1 MARSFVV
8 LFLLPETEVAMTTV
22 ISSHVKDKN
31 CIFTGYES
39 CVTGK
44 IIGVYIIKKKKST
57 NRSSHEFSYMYKFT
71 PFLTKKV
78 LLSFTVK

>member
-1 MARSFVV
+1 MAKSFDA
-8 LFLLPETEVAMTTV
+8 LFLLAETEVAMTTV

-44 IIGVYIIKKKKST
+44 IIGVYIIKKKST
-57 NRSSHEFSYMYKFT
+57 NRSSHEFSYMQKYT
-71 PFLTKKV
+71 PFLTKKI
-78 LLSFTVK
+78 LLSYTDK

>member
-1 MARSFVV
+1 MARSFFA

-44 IIGVYIIKKKKST
+44 IIGVYIIIKKKSI
-57 NRSSHEFSYMYKFT
+57 NRSSHKFSYMHKYT

-78 LLSFTVK
+78 LLSYTDK

>member
-1 MARSFVV
+1 MQYSVYHIDTDGESCNA
-8 LFLLPETEVAMTTV
+8 LFLLARTVVVMTTV

-44 IIGVYIIKKKKST
+44 IIGVYIIKK
-57 NRSSHEFSYMYKFT
+57 
-71 PFLTKKV
+71 
-78 LLSFTVK
+78 

>member
-1 MARSFVV
+1 MARSFVA
-8 LFLLPETEVAMTTV
+8 LFLLPESEVAMTTV

-44 IIGVYIIKKKKST
+44 IIGVHIIKKNNNQQIDQAINSPT
-57 NRSSHEFSYMYKFT
+57 CINIHRF
-71 PFLTKKV
+71 
-78 LLSFTVK
+78 

>member
-1 MARSFVV
+1 MARSLFA

-44 IIGVYIIKKKKST
+44 IIGVYIIIKKKINK
-57 NRSSHEFSYMYKFT
+57 
-71 PFLTKKV
+71 
-78 LLSFTVK
+78 